1 MRLFLYSWAG
11 SEVDLWEVK
20 VSDGI
25 GLIKCEAQ
33 ENDVVSASRKK
44 KSTWKF
50 SYLLCFL
57 VSEISISLKCPRF
70 QSLVFLVRAT
80 CRQRRECSI
89 GETILTGE
97 YRSTVRRTCPSA
109 TLSTTTWNRTWTS
122 VVKCWKL
129 PQQR

>member
-44 KSTWKF
+44 KINLEVLLSFMF
-50 SYLLCFL
+50 SCIRNLYLFE
-57 VSEISISLKCPRF
+57 VSQVSISCFSGK
-70 QSLVFLVRAT
+70 S
-80 CRQRRECSI
+80 
-89 GETILTGE
+89 
-97 YRSTVRRTCPSA
+97 
-109 TLSTTTWNRTWTS
+109 NM
-122 VVKCWKL
+122 
-129 PQQR
+129 